1 MPNPPKGVSFEPE
14 KALGNKNC
22 TNSFHLSC
30 LEIGFVFFS
39 LRNKISLLILFS
51 FPYISHF
58 PSCLHCEEGRTKF
71 RIPRWNK
78 RDRRDGLGHERERK
92 GKAKQTLKSHFFL
105 FHPSPFHFMQMPL
118 WSNNGIQFSFF
129 CLFFRECIRRRE
141 SFQGRRKRDKVT
153 FFFLLLAKWRF
164 FFSLRH
170 CRRRRYSTLSRK
182 RLYMLFGEEEEE
194 EGVAESHS
202 GLGYMTE

>member
-1 MPNPPKGVSFEPE
+1 MSGLSGKVGGFCFLAFLPKNSLKIKESIVSQSNYSRLPNPPKGVSFEPE
-14 KALGNKNC
+14 KTLGNKNC

-78 RDRRDGLGHERERK
+78 RDRRDGLGHERELKK
-92 GKAKQTLKSHFFL
+92 GKSKTDSEIPLFL
-105 FHPSPFHFMQMPL
+105 IS
-118 WSNNGIQFSFF
+118 S
-129 CLFFRECIRRRE
+129 
-141 SFQGRRKRDKVT
+141 
-153 FFFLLLAKWRF
+153 LLLPLHANAI
-164 FFSLRH
+164 
-170 CRRRRYSTLSRK
+170 
-182 RLYMLFGEEEEE
+182 MEQ
-194 EGVAESHS
+194 
-202 GLGYMTE
+202 